1 MKKHFLLFVCLLMV
15 ATVAKADIAA
25 SVMLR
30 HNGHATFFA
39 HDEIQN
45 AVDAAVEGD
54 TIYLTEGTFSPFNVD
69 KRIIVRGTGWTT
81 IIEGDCN
88 INISGT
94 AKLPMPV
101 LDGLALNGN
110 VNVQSAYSQFTLR
123 KVKVKNVAFAGE
135 EHYDVKLDRCHIYG
149 ILDLAENVKEI
160 NAFNCRIQQITP
172 HEYVLGHATFEHCN
186 IKFIY
191 SSVVSSIAATFNSC
205 VLYGA
210 YYVQSSYRCPI
221 LVGCVLN
228 NCIYY
233 YAYTTKQAD
242 SSSNFTAL
250 HYSTSTTFLDCK
262 AVTNTNVFSES
273 NVLSFNNDNYLSALD
288 GTKIGAYGG
297 QHPFTLWSELPAVTK
312 HSVKVDAANKKLNV
326 TLTLEK
332 RDKPE

>member
-1 MKKHFLLFVCLLMV
+1 MKKQFILLVCLLMA
-15 ATVAKADIAA
+15 ATVVKADIAA

-54 TIYLTEGTFSPFNVD
+54 TIYLTEGTFSPFDVD
-69 KRIIVRGTGWTT
+69 KRIMVRGTGWTT
-81 IIEGDCN
+81 VIEGSCN

-101 LDGLALNGN
+101 LDGVVLNGDI
-110 VNVQSAYSQFTLR
+110 NVQSAYSQFTLR

-135 EHYDVKLDRCHIYG
+135 EHYDVKMDRCDIYG

-160 NAFNCRIQQITP
+160 NVFNSRIQQITP
-172 HEYVLGHATFEHCN
+172 HDYVLGHATFEHCN
-186 IKFIY
+186 IKYIY
-191 SSVVSSIAATFNSC
+191 SSVVSSITAIFNSC
-205 VLYGA
+205 ALINA
-210 YYVQSSYRCPI
+210 YYTQSSYNYPI

-228 NCIYY
+228 SCVHSSTHTSKLSSNTGGLYY
-233 YAYTTKQAD
+233 F
-242 SSSNFTAL
+242 SSSTFIDCTG
-250 HYSTSTTFLDCK
+250 TSNSNILSD
-262 AVTNTNVFSES
+262 S
-273 NVLSFNNDNYLSALD
+273 NVLSFDNNNYISALD

-297 QHPFTLWSELPAVTK
+297 QHPYTLWSELPAVTK

-332 RDKPE
+332 RDKQE

>member
-69 KRIIVRGTGWTT
+69 KRIMVRGTGWTT

-101 LDGLALNGN
+101 LDGVALNGDI
-110 VNVQSAYSQFTLR
+110 NVQSAYSQFTLR

-160 NAFNCRIQQITP
+160 NVFNSRIQQITP
-172 HEYVLGHATFEHCN
+172 HDYVLGHATFEHCN
-186 IKFIY
+186 IKYIY
-191 SSVVSSIAATFNSC
+191 SSDVSSITATFNSC
-205 VLYGA
+205 ALYGA
-210 YYVQSSYRCPI
+210 YYYQNSYNCPI

-228 NCIYY
+228 SCIYSKATTSKQGPSFTGYLY
-233 YAYTTKQAD
+233 YT
-242 SSSNFTAL
+242 S
-250 HYSTSTTFLDCK
+250 STTFIDC
-262 AVTNTNVFSES
+262 TGTGNNSTILSDS
-273 NVLSFNNDNYLSALD
+273 NVLSFNNNNYISALD

-312 HSVKVDAANKKLNV
+312 HSLKVDAANKKLNV

>member
-1 MKKHFLLFVCLLMV
+1 MKKLFLLFVCLLMV

-69 KRIIVRGTGWTT
+69 KRIMVRGTGWTT

-101 LDGLALNGN
+101 LDGVALNGDI
-110 VNVQSAYSQFTLR
+110 NVQSAYSQFTLR

-160 NAFNCRIQQITP
+160 NVFNSRIQQITP
-172 HEYVLGHATFEHCN
+172 HDYVLGHATFEHCN
-186 IKFIY
+186 IYYIY
-191 SSVVSSIAATFNSC
+191 SSVVSSITATFNSC
-205 VLYGA
+205 VLYLA
-210 YYVQSSYRCPI
+210 YYIQSYRYPI

-228 NCIYY
+228 NCIYSR
-233 YAYTTKQAD
+233 AYSTRQAD
-242 SSSNFTAL
+242 SSSSYDAL
-250 HYSTSTTFLDCK
+250 LYSPSTTFLDCV
-262 AVTNTNVFSES
+262 AITNTSVLSDS
-273 NVLSFNNDNYLSALD
+273 NVLSFNNNNYISALD

>member
-39 HDEIQN
+39 HDEVQN

-69 KRIIVRGTGWTT
+69 KRIMVRGTGWTT
-81 IIEGDCN
+81 VIEGDCN

-123 KVKVKNVAFAGE
+123 KVKVQKVLFEGE

-172 HEYVLGHATFEHCN
+172 HDYVLGHATFEHCN
-186 IKFIY
+186 IYYIY
-191 SSVVSSIAATFNSC
+191 SSVVSSLTATFNSC
-205 VLYGA
+205 ALYGA
-210 YYVQSSYRCPI
+210 YYTQSSYNYPI

-228 NCIYY
+228 SCLYCF
-233 YAYTTKQAD
+233 AKTSTL
-242 SSSNFTAL
+242 SSSYKGYLFYT
-250 HYSTSTTFLDCK
+250 SSTTFIDCIS
-262 AVTNTNVFSES
+262 NTTANYQDY
-273 NVLSFNNDNYLSALD
+273 VLSFNNDNYLSALD

>member
-1 MKKHFLLFVCLLMV
+1 MKKHFLLFVCLLMA

-30 HNGHATFFA
+30 HNGQATFFA
-39 HDEIQN
+39 YDEIQN

-69 KRIIVRGTGWTT
+69 KRIMVRGTGWTT

-101 LDGLALNGN
+101 LDGLVLNGD

-123 KVKVKNVAFAGE
+123 KVKVQNVAFAGE
-135 EHYDVKLDRCHIYG
+135 EHYDVKMDRCYVYG
-149 ILDLAENVKEI
+149 ILSLTGNVKEI
-160 NAFNCRIQQITP
+160 NVFNSLIQQITP
-172 HEYVLGHATFEHCN
+172 HDYVLGHATFEHCN
-186 IKFIY
+186 IKYIY
-191 SSVVSSIAATFNSC
+191 SSAVSSIIATFNSC
-205 VLYGA
+205 ALVGA
-210 YYVQSSYRCPI
+210 FYTQSSYNYPI

-228 NCIYY
+228 SCIYSQATTSKQGSSFTSYLY
-233 YAYTTKQAD
+233 YT
-242 SSSNFTAL
+242 S
-250 HYSTSTTFLDCK
+250 STTFTDCIG
-262 AVTNTNVFSES
+262 VNNNSYLSES
-273 NVLSFNNDNYLSALD
+273 NVLSFNNTKFMSALD

>member
-1 MKKHFLLFVCLLMV
+1 MKKQFLLFVCLLMA

-30 HNGHATFFA
+30 HNGNATFFA
-39 HDEIQN
+39 YNEIQN

-69 KRIIVRGTGWTT
+69 KRIMVRGTGWTT
-81 IIEGDCN
+81 VIEGDCN

-186 IKFIY
+186 IMFIY
-191 SSVVSSIAATFNSC
+191 SSVVSSFTATFNSC
-205 VLYGA
+205 ALLGA
-210 YYVQSSYRCPI
+210 YYTQSSYNYPI

-228 NCIYY
+228 SCVYRYASTSKLSSNSKYHIYY
-233 YAYTTKQAD
+233 T
-242 SSSNFTAL
+242 
-250 HYSTSTTFLDCK
+250 TSTTLIDCIS
-262 AVTNTNVFSES
+262 VTYSDYEDNI
-273 NVLSFNNDNYLSALD
+273 LSFNNTNYLSALD

>member
-69 KRIIVRGTGWTT
+69 KRIMVRGTGWTT
-81 IIEGDCN
+81 VIEGDCN

-101 LDGLALNGN
+101 LDGVALNGDI
-110 VNVQSAYSQFTLR
+110 NVQSAYSQFTLR

-172 HEYVLGHATFEHCN
+172 HDYVLGHATFEHCN
-186 IKFIY
+186 IMFIY
-191 SSVVSSIAATFNSC
+191 SSAVSSITATFNSC
-205 VLYGA
+205 VLIHA
-210 YYVQSSYRCPI
+210 YYLQNSYRFPI

-228 NCIYY
+228 SCIYNLASTEKGSGGNY
-233 YAYTTKQAD
+233 
-242 SSSNFTAL
+242 L
-250 HYSTSTTFLDCK
+250 HYSPSTTFTDCISL
-262 AVTNTNVFSES
+262 TSNILGDS
-273 NVLSFNNDNYLSALD
+273 NVLSFNNDNYISALD

>member
-1 MKKHFLLFVCLLMV
+1 MKKQFILFVCLLMA

-30 HNGHATFFA
+30 HNGNATFFA
-39 HDEIQN
+39 YNEVQN

-69 KRIIVRGTGWTT
+69 KRIMVRGTGWTT
-81 IIEGDCN
+81 VVEGDCN

-110 VNVQSAYSQFTLR
+110 VNVQSAYNQFTLR
-123 KVKVKNVAFAGE
+123 KVRVKKVAFAGE
-135 EHYDVKLDRCHIYG
+135 EHYDVKLDRCDIYG

-160 NAFNCRIQQITP
+160 NAFNCRILQITP
-172 HEYVLGHATFEHCN
+172 HNYVLGHATFEHCN
-186 IKFIY
+186 IKNIY
-191 SSVVSSIAATFNSC
+191 SSAVSSISATFNSC

-210 YYVQSSYRCPI
+210 YYAQNSSAYPI

-228 NCIYY
+228 SCTYYNATTSILSTSNYDYLIY
-233 YAYTTKQAD
+233 T
-242 SSSNFTAL
+242 S
-250 HYSTSTTFLDCK
+250 STTFVNCK
-262 AVTNTNVFSES
+262 NASSLGNGYAN
-273 NVLSFNNDNYLSALD
+273 NVLSFNNTNYLSALD

>member
-1 MKKHFLLFVCLLMV
+1 MKKQFLLFVCLLMV

-30 HNGHATFFA
+30 HNGHATFF
-39 HDEIQN
+39 DYNEVQN

-69 KRIIVRGTGWTT
+69 KRIMVRGTGWTT
-81 IIEGDCN
+81 VIEGDCN

-101 LDGLALNGN
+101 LDGVALNGDI
-110 VNVQSAYSQFTLR
+110 NVQSAYSQFTLR
-123 KVKVKNVAFAGE
+123 KVKVKNVSFAGE
-135 EHYDVKLDRCHIYG
+135 EHYDVKLDRCDIYG
-149 ILDLAENVKEI
+149 VFSLTENVKEI

-172 HEYVLGHATFEHCN
+172 HDYVLGHATFEHCN
-186 IKFIY
+186 ISYIY
-191 SSVVSSIAATFNSC
+191 STVATSIAATFNSC
-205 VLYGA
+205 VLFAA
-210 YYVQSSYRCPI
+210 YYKQSVVYPI
-221 LVGCVLN
+221 LAGCVLN
-228 NCIYY
+228 SCVYKK
-233 YAYTTKQAD
+233 A
-242 SSSNFTAL
+242 SSSSSQASSVNDCLCYTSSTVFIDCLVHNSLTGSTA
-250 HYSTSTTFLDCK
+250 YSLNST
-262 AVTNTNVFSES
+262 
-273 NVLSFNNDNYLSALD
+273 NYLSALD

>member
-1 MKKHFLLFVCLLMV
+1 MKKQFLLFVCLLMV

-69 KRIIVRGTGWTT
+69 KRIMVRGTGWTT
-81 IIEGDCN
+81 VIEGDCN

-101 LDGLALNGN
+101 LDGVALNGDI
-110 VNVQSAYSQFTLR
+110 NVQSAYSQFTLR

-160 NAFNCRIQQITP
+160 NVFNSRIQQITP
-172 HEYVLGHATFEHCN
+172 HDYVLGHATFEHCN
-186 IKFIY
+186 IY
-191 SSVVSSIAATFNSC
+191 
-205 VLYGA
+205 
-210 YYVQSSYRCPI
+210 
-221 LVGCVLN
+221 
-228 NCIYY
+228 
-233 YAYTTKQAD
+233 
-242 SSSNFTAL
+242 
-250 HYSTSTTFLDCK
+250 
-262 AVTNTNVFSES
+262 
-273 NVLSFNNDNYLSALD
+273 
-288 GTKIGAYGG
+288 
-297 QHPFTLWSELPAVTK
+297 
-312 HSVKVDAANKKLNV
+312 
-326 TLTLEK
+326 
-332 RDKPE
+332 

>member
-1 MKKHFLLFVCLLMV
+1 MKKQFLLFVCLLMA

-30 HNGHATFFA
+30 HNGQATFFA
-39 HDEIQN
+39 YDEIQN

-69 KRIIVRGTGWTT
+69 KRIMVRGTGYTT
-81 IIEGDCN
+81 VIEGGCN

-101 LDGLALNGN
+101 LDGMVLNGDI
-110 VNVQSAYSQFTLR
+110 NVQSAYSQFTLR
-123 KVKVKNVAFAGE
+123 KVKMKNVAFAGE
-135 EHYDVKLDRCHIYG
+135 EHYDVKLDRCSVYG
-149 ILDLAENVKEI
+149 ILSLTGNVKEI
-160 NAFNCRIQQITP
+160 NVFNSLIQQITP
-172 HEYVLGHATFEHCN
+172 HDYVLGHAIFEHCN
-186 IKFIY
+186 IKYIY
-191 SSVVSSIAATFNSC
+191 STVSTSIAATFNSC

-210 YYVQSSYRCPI
+210 FCALSSSRNPI

-228 NCIYY
+228 SCVYKNASSSTQATSVTDCLCYTSSTSFINCLRNGNL
-233 YAYTTKQAD
+233 TD
-242 SSSNFTAL
+242 SSVLSLN
-250 HYSTSTTFLDCK
+250 STT
-262 AVTNTNVFSES
+262 
-273 NVLSFNNDNYLSALD
+273 YLSALD